1 MWFNIS
7 SCSSSYYLSPPI
19 LIHIFQIFFII
30 TFYIGKSCHF
40 LSLINIFY
48 LEFIYF
54 YVKHMYNIL
63 WNLLMYFWKESYTY
77 LPDDCNLQ
85 CWEWSQKCQIK
96 NYFNLPDNIFYSII
110 INGLKAWA
118 GMLITGGCSKEK
130 ADFELKKIAVT
141 IKISRELTLKNN
153 SKNWHLIVPVFIL
166 FLVIFISFVSKN
178 LQF

>member
-1 MWFNIS
+1 M
-7 SCSSSYYLSPPI
+7 
-19 LIHIFQIFFII
+19 
-30 TFYIGKSCHF
+30 
-40 LSLINIFY
+40 
-48 LEFIYF
+48 
-54 YVKHMYNIL
+54 
-63 WNLLMYFWKESYTY
+63 Y

-85 CWEWSQKCQIK
+85 CWECSQKCQIK

-153 SKNWHLIVPVFIL
+153 SKN
-166 FLVIFISFVSKN
+166 
-178 LQF
+178 